1 MEKEKLIAQ
10 LRARLEEA
18 NDAYREGKP
27 IMSDREYDTLEHHL
41 MRLDPS
47 NDWFNRGVNDKTPE
61 TRKFRLPYPLMSL
74 SKVKS
79 IEEVKEWFYSMVPA
93 DKADRVTIIATPKFD
108 GLSAYVSK
116 NLCATRGDGY
126 VGQMFLGQAM
136 NILDMPSVI
145 EEGVAIRGEVLFT
158 SGNWKKFQTLHPE
171 AKSPRNSAVGL
182 INGDYDSGKRKEY
195 GLLSIRP
202 YEILG
207 SSKSKS
213 EQLAIL
219 DDMIRDHRNI
229 TPRAIYTI
237 NQITEEEL
245 YRMFNVWRK
254 SYPIDGIVLDIDNA
268 EYRKGNYPN
277 GNPKYSIA
285 YKHPSFSD
293 TAEVVI
299 KDVERNVNRKG
310 IVTPV
315 ITFDPVNLA
324 NADVS
329 RVNGVNMKYVFDW
342 KLFPGVKV
350 TVVRSGEVIPKIVA
364 VNGIQI
370 PFRENYSSQK
380 EYQKAYL
387 KALDMRF
394 HQEEYESLTHP
405 QDWRY
410 CPDCGHHLKW
420 DGVNMICENPDCK
433 EKQIQHIVTFFKIIG
448 LENWKE
454 KTFRQLWDANICR
467 SVTDV
472 LSVSPSLVDDI
483 SALPGWSEKTA
494 IQFITDVLDLQL
506 KPVSVERFLHAT
518 GWFGDLGE
526 KTIGLI
532 LKEKSDFL
540 SHIDSNS
547 ILNHL
552 PAVIKSLT
560 EVEGVSDI
568 TAEQFIE
575 GWNRYL
581 YDIEDQWSIVYR
593 FALEWKPGS
602 PIEGSLSGKT
612 FCMTGF
618 RDKELKA
625 AIEERGGE
633 VVDSL
638 AKSTS
643 VLIVKDKASTSS
655 KMEKARKNG
664 TEILDIE
671 SFKNKYLN

>member
-1 MEKEKLIAQ
+1 MNEIEKLVSQ
-10 LRARLEEA
+10 LRAA
-18 NDAYREGKP
+18 NDAYREGNP
-27 IMSDREYDTLEHHL
+27 VMSDREYDNLEHQL
-41 MRLDPS
+41 MKLDPS
-47 NDWFNRGVNDKTPE
+47 NDWFKQGVNDKAPDS
-61 TRKFRLPYPLMSL
+61 RKFKLPHPMMSL
-74 SKVKS
+74 GKVKS
-79 IEEVKEWFYSMVPA
+79 VDEVREWFYSIVPA
-93 DKADRVTIIATPKFD
+93 DKADKVTIIATPKFD

-126 VGQMFLGQAM
+126 VGQIFLGQAM
-136 NILDMPSVI
+136 NILDMPSV
-145 EEGVAIRGEVLFT
+145 EKEGLAIRGEVIFT
-158 SGNWKKFQTLHPE
+158 NENWKKFQTLHPE

-182 INGDYDSGKRKEY
+182 INGDYDKDKRKEY

-207 SSKSKS
+207 SDKSKS

-219 DDMIRDHRNI
+219 DNAIRDRRNI

-245 YRMFNVWRK
+245 YKMFNVWRK

-285 YKHPSFSD
+285 YKHPSFFD

-315 ITFDPVNLA
+315 VTFDAVNLA

-370 PFRENYSSQK
+370 PFKENYTSQK

-387 KALDMRF
+387 KALDTRF

-405 QDWRY
+405 QDWRR
-410 CPDCGHHLKW
+410 CPDCSYRLKW

-467 SVTDV
+467 SVSDV

-494 IQFITDVLDLQL
+494 IQFITDILDLQL
-506 KPVSVERFLHAT
+506 KPVSVERFFHAT

-532 LKEKSDFL
+532 LKERSDFL
-540 SHIDSNS
+540 SHIDSS
-547 ILNHL
+547 GILNHL
-552 PAVIKSLT
+552 SEIMESLIK
-560 EVEGVSDI
+560 VEGVSEI
-568 TAEQFIE
+568 TASQFIE

-581 YDIEDQWSIVYR
+581 IDIEDQWSIVYR
-593 FALEWKPGS
+593 FTLEWTK
-602 PIEGSLSGKT
+602 EGSSEGPLKGET

-618 RDKELKA
+618 RDKDLKA
-625 AIEERGGE
+625 AIEEKGGE

-638 AKSTS
+638 SKTTS
-643 VLIVKDKASTSS
+643 VLIVKDVSSTSS
-655 KMEKARKNG
+655 KMEKAKKNG

-671 SFKNKYLN
+671 SFKNKYLI

>member
-1 MEKEKLIAQ
+1 MNEIEKLVSQ
-10 LRARLEEA
+10 LRAA
-18 NDAYREGKP
+18 NDAYREGNP
-27 IMSDREYDTLEHHL
+27 VMSDREYDNIEHQL
-41 MRLDPS
+41 MKLDPS
-47 NDWFNRGVNDKTPE
+47 NEWFRQGVNDKAPDS
-61 TRKFRLPYPLMSL
+61 RKFKLPYPMMSL

-79 IEEVKEWFYSMVPA
+79 IDEVREWFYSIIPA
-93 DKADRVTIIATPKFD
+93 DKADKVTIIATPKFD

-136 NILDMPSVI
+136 NILDMPSV
-145 EEGVAIRGEVLFT
+145 EKEGLAIRGEVIFT
-158 SGNWKKFQTLHPE
+158 NENWKRFQKLHPE

-182 INGDYDSGKRKEY
+182 INGDYDKDKRKEY

-207 SSKSKS
+207 SDKSKS

-219 DDMIRDHRNI
+219 DYAIRDMRNI

-293 TAEVVI
+293 AAEVI
-299 KDVERNVNRKG
+299 ITDVERNVNRKG

-315 ITFDPVNLA
+315 ITFDAVNLA

-370 PFRENYSSQK
+370 PFKENYTSQK
-380 EYQKAYL
+380 EYQRAYL
-387 KALDMRF
+387 RALDMRF

-405 QDWRY
+405 QDWRR
-410 CPDCGHHLKW
+410 CPDCGHRLKW
-420 DGVNMICENPDCK
+420 DGVNMICDNPDCK

-467 SVTDV
+467 SVSDV
-472 LSVSPSLVDDI
+472 LSVGEGLVNEIASL
-483 SALPGWSEKTA
+483 SGWSEKTSL
-494 IQFITDVLDLQL
+494 QFIEDITDLQL
-506 KPVSVERFLHAT
+506 KPVPVERFFHAT

-532 LKEKSDFL
+532 LKERSDFL
-540 SHIDSNS
+540 AHIDPDN
-547 ILNHL
+547 ILN
-552 PAVIKSLT
+552 SLS
-560 EVEGVSDI
+560 EIMGSLVKVEGVSEI
-568 TAEQFIE
+568 TAAQFIE

-581 YDIEDQWSIVYR
+581 IDIGDQWAVTFR
-593 FALEWKPGS
+593 FNLIWKKETSNDGP
-602 PIEGSLSGKT
+602 LKGKT

-618 RDKELKA
+618 RDKDLKSS
-625 AIEERGGE
+625 IEEKGGE

-638 AKSTS
+638 SKTTS
-643 VLIVKDKASTSS
+643 VLIVKDISSTSS
-655 KMEKARKNG
+655 KMEKAKKNG

-671 SFKNKYLN
+671 SFKNKYLI

>member
-1 MEKEKLIAQ
+1 MNEIEKLVSQ
-10 LRARLEEA
+10 LRAA
-18 NDAYREGKP
+18 NDAYREGNP
-27 IMSDREYDTLEHHL
+27 IMSDREYDNLEHQL
-41 MRLDPS
+41 MKLDPS
-47 NDWFNRGVNDKTPE
+47 NKWFKRGVNDKAPDS
-61 TRKFRLPYPLMSL
+61 RKFRLPYPMMSL

-79 IEEVKEWFYSMVPA
+79 VDEVREWFYSMVPA
-93 DKADRVTIIATPKFD
+93 DRADKVTIIATPKFD
-108 GLSAYVSK
+108 GLSAYISH
-116 NLCATRGDGY
+116 NICATRGDGY
-126 VGQMFLGQAM
+126 IGQAFVLQSTD
-136 NILDMPSVI
+136 IHDMPFPVNGASD
-145 EEGVAIRGEVLFT
+145 IRGEIIFT
-158 SGNWKKFQTLHPE
+158 NENWKKFQTLHPE

-182 INGDYDSGKRKEY
+182 INGDYDKDKRKEY
-195 GLLSIRP
+195 GLLSVRP

-207 SSKSKS
+207 SDKSKS

-219 DDMIRDHRNI
+219 DNAIRDRQNI

-237 NQITEEEL
+237 SQITEEEL
-245 YRMFNVWRK
+245 YRMFNVWRN

-293 TAEVVI
+293 MAEVII

-315 ITFDPVNLA
+315 ITFDAVSLA

-370 PFRENYSSQK
+370 PFRENYTSQK

-405 QDWRY
+405 QDWRR
-410 CPDCGHHLKW
+410 CPDCGHRLKW

-467 SVTDV
+467 SVSDI
-472 LSVSPSLVDDI
+472 LSVSESLIEVI
-483 SALPGWSEKTA
+483 AELSGWSEKTA
-494 IQFITDVLDLQL
+494 IQFITDIQDLQL
-506 KPVSVERFLHAT
+506 KPIPVERFFHAT

-526 KTIGLI
+526 KTVGLI
-532 LKEKSDFL
+532 LRECHDFL
-540 SHIDSNS
+540 SHVDSNG

-552 PAVIKSLT
+552 SEIMESLIK
-560 EVEGVSDI
+560 VEGVSEI
-568 TAEQFIE
+568 TAAQFIE

-581 YDIEDQWSIVYR
+581 IDIEDQWSIVYR
-593 FALEWKPGS
+593 FALEWTK
-602 PIEGSLSGKT
+602 EGSNEGPLKDKT

-618 RDKELKA
+618 RDKDLKA
-625 AIEERGGE
+625 AIEEKGGE

-638 AKSTS
+638 SKTTS
-643 VLIVKDKASTSS
+643 VLIVKDLSSTSS
-655 KMEKARKNG
+655 KMEKAKKNG

-671 SFKNKYLN
+671 SFKNKYLI

>member
-1 MEKEKLIAQ
+1 MNEIEKLVSQ
-10 LRARLEEA
+10 LRAA
-18 NDAYREGKP
+18 NDAYREGNP
-27 IMSDREYDTLEHHL
+27 VMSDREYDNLEHQL
-41 MRLDPS
+41 MKLDPS
-47 NDWFNRGVNDKTPE
+47 NDWFKQGVNDKAPDS
-61 TRKFRLPYPLMSL
+61 RKFRLPYPMMSL

-79 IEEVKEWFYSMVPA
+79 VEEVREWFYSIVPA
-93 DKADRVTIIATPKFD
+93 DKADKVTIIATPKFD

-136 NILDMPSVI
+136 NILDMPSV
-145 EEGVAIRGEVLFT
+145 EKEGLAIRGEVIFT
-158 SGNWKKFQTLHPE
+158 NENWKKFQTLHPE

-182 INGDYDSGKRKEY
+182 INGDYDKDKRKEY

-207 SSKSKS
+207 SGKSKS

-219 DDMIRDHRNI
+219 DDLIRDRRNI
-229 TPRAIYTI
+229 TSRAIYTI
-237 NQITEEEL
+237 DQITEEEL

-293 TAEVVI
+293 MAEVII

-310 IVTPV
+310 IITPV
-315 ITFDPVNLA
+315 ITFDAVNLA

-370 PFRENYSSQK
+370 PFRENYTSQK
-380 EYQKAYL
+380 EYQTAYVR
-387 KALDMRF
+387 ALGERF
-394 HQEEYESLTHP
+394 LQEEYESPAHP
-405 QDWRY
+405 QDWRN

-467 SVTDV
+467 SVSDV
-472 LSVSPSLVDDI
+472 LSIGPSLVDDI
-483 SALPGWSEKTA
+483 SELPGWSEKTA
-494 IQFITDVLDLQL
+494 IQFVTDILDLQL
-506 KPVSVERFLHAT
+506 KPIPFERFFHAT

-532 LKEKSDFL
+532 LRERHDFL
-540 SHIDSNS
+540 SHIDSNG

-552 PAVIKSLT
+552 SEIIESLIK
-560 EVEGVSDI
+560 VEGVSEI
-568 TAEQFIE
+568 TAAQFIE

-581 YDIEDQWSIVYR
+581 IDIEDQWSIVYR
-593 FALEWKPGS
+593 FALEWTKEVS
-602 PIEGSLSGKT
+602 NEGPLKGKT

-618 RDKELKA
+618 RDKDLKA
-625 AIEERGGE
+625 AVEEKGGT

-638 AKSTS
+638 SKTTS
-643 VLIVKDKASTSS
+643 VLIVKDMSSTSS
-655 KMEKARKNG
+655 KMEKAKKNG

-671 SFKNKYLN
+671 SFKNKYLI

>member
-1 MEKEKLIAQ
+1 MNEIEKLVSQ
-10 LRARLEEA
+10 LRAA
-18 NDAYREGKP
+18 NDAYREGNP
-27 IMSDREYDTLEHHL
+27 VMSDREYDNLEHQL
-41 MRLDPS
+41 MKLDPS
-47 NDWFNRGVNDKTPE
+47 NDWFKQGVNDKAPDS
-61 TRKFRLPYPLMSL
+61 RKFRLPHPMMSL

-79 IEEVKEWFYSMVPA
+79 IDKIREWFYSMVPA
-93 DKADRVTIIATPKFD
+93 DKADKVTIIAAPKFD

-136 NILDMPSVI
+136 NILDMPSV
-145 EEGVAIRGEVLFT
+145 EKEGLAIRGEVIFT
-158 SGNWKKFQTLHPE
+158 NENWKKFQTLHPE
-171 AKSPRNSAVGL
+171 AKIPRNSAVGL
-182 INGDYDSGKRKEY
+182 INGDYDSSKRKEY

-207 SSKSKS
+207 SGKSKS
-213 EQLAIL
+213 EQFAIL
-219 DDMIRDHRNI
+219 DDMIRDRRNI

-310 IVTPV
+310 TVTPV
-315 ITFDPVNLA
+315 ITFDSVNLA

-329 RVNGVNMKYVFDW
+329 RVNGVNMKYILDW

-370 PFRENYSSQK
+370 PFRENYTSQK
-380 EYQKAYL
+380 EYQRAYIR
-387 KALDMRF
+387 ALGERF
-394 HQEEYESLTHP
+394 LQEEYKRLDHP
-405 QDWRY
+405 ADWKY

-467 SVTDV
+467 SVNDV
-472 LSVSPSLVDDI
+472 LSVGPSLVDDI

-506 KPVSVERFLHAT
+506 KPVSVERFFHAT

-540 SHIDSNS
+540 SHIDSNN

-552 PAVIKSLT
+552 SEILESLIN
-560 EVEGVSDI
+560 VEGVSEI
-568 TAEQFIE
+568 TASQFIE
-575 GWNRYL
+575 GWNKYL
-581 YDIEDQWSIVYR
+581 IDIEDPWSIVYK
-593 FALEWKPGS
+593 FALKGEES
-602 PIEGSLSGKT
+602 SNEGPLKGKT

-618 RDKELKA
+618 RDKDLKSS
-625 AIEERGGE
+625 IEEKGGE

-638 AKSTS
+638 SKTTS
-643 VLIVKDKASTSS
+643 VLIVKDMSSTSS
-655 KMEKARKNG
+655 KMEKAKKNG

-671 SFKNKYLN
+671 SFKNKYLI

>member
-1 MEKEKLIAQ
+1 MNEIEKLVSQ
-10 LRARLEEA
+10 LRAA
-18 NDAYREGKP
+18 NDAYREGNP
-27 IMSDREYDTLEHHL
+27 VMSDREYDNLEHQL
-41 MRLDPS
+41 MKLDPS
-47 NDWFNRGVNDKTPE
+47 NDWFKQGVNDKAPDS
-61 TRKFRLPYPLMSL
+61 RKFRLPHPMMSL

-79 IEEVKEWFYSMVPA
+79 IDEIREWFYSMVPA
-93 DKADRVTIIATPKFD
+93 DKADKVTIIATPKFD

-136 NILDMPSVI
+136 NILDMPSV
-145 EEGVAIRGEVLFT
+145 EKEGLAIRGEVIFT
-158 SGNWKKFQTLHPE
+158 NENWKKFQTLHPE

-182 INGDYDSGKRKEY
+182 INGDYDSSKRKEY

-207 SSKSKS
+207 SGKSKS
-213 EQLAIL
+213 EQFAIL
-219 DDMIRDHRNI
+219 DDMIRDRRNI

-310 IVTPV
+310 TVTPV
-315 ITFDPVNLA
+315 ITFDSVNLA

-329 RVNGVNMKYVFDW
+329 RVNGVNMKYILDW

-370 PFRENYSSQK
+370 PFRENYTSQK
-380 EYQKAYL
+380 EYQRAYIR
-387 KALDMRF
+387 ALGERF
-394 HQEEYESLTHP
+394 LQEEYKSLDHP
-405 QDWRY
+405 TAWKY

-420 DGVNMICENPDCK
+420 DGVNMICENPNCK

-467 SVTDV
+467 SVSDV

-483 SALPGWSEKTA
+483 SALQGWSEKTA
-494 IQFITDVLDLQL
+494 IQFITDILDLQL
-506 KPVSVERFLHAT
+506 KPVSVERFFHAT

-532 LKEKSDFL
+532 LKERSDFL
-540 SHIDSNS
+540 SHIDSNN

-552 PAVIKSLT
+552 SEIMESLVK
-560 EVEGVSDI
+560 VEGVSEI
-568 TAEQFIE
+568 TASQFIE
-575 GWNRYL
+575 GWNKYL
-581 YDIEDQWSIVYR
+581 IDIEDPWSIVYK
-593 FALEWKPGS
+593 FTLEWKKEAS
-602 PIEGSLSGKT
+602 NEGPLKGKT

-618 RDKELKA
+618 RDKDLKA
-625 AIEERGGE
+625 SIEEKGGE

-638 AKSTS
+638 SKTTS
-643 VLIVKDKASTSS
+643 VLIVKDLSSTSS
-655 KMEKARKNG
+655 KMEKAKKNG

-671 SFKNKYLN
+671 SFKNKYLI